1 MAGSRI
7 LFKPVSSLLKILPSL
22 PSHSK
27 AVPPFLSLPI
37 SSLLL
42 SSLSSSLSPFHLL
55 SSLLPASP
63 LPFSSSLHLPCPPL
77 SPLSLPSYF
86 SSHHLPSQSLSRPQW
101 LPHCSSH
108 PQAHACLMAFAMA
121 APSSWKALT
130 SGTTK
135 VCFLM
140 SFEDLSKSHL
150 LILNPLLSL
159 SLFIVSQAF
168 STSKDLAYGVGKSV

>member
-1 MAGSRI
+1 MAVSRI

-27 AVPPFLSLPI
+27 GSPPLSLP
-37 SSLLL
+37 SHLLPSPLLPLL
-42 SSLSSSLSPFHLL
+42 SSPLSPFHLL

-77 SPLSLPSYF
+77 SPLSLPSYL

-108 PQAHACLMAFAMA
+108 PQGTCL
-121 APSSWKALT
+121 PHGLCN
-130 SGTTK
+130 G
-135 VCFLM
+135 C
-140 SFEDLSKSHL
+140 
-150 LILNPLLSL
+150 
-159 SLFIVSQAF
+159 SLFLEGTYLRYHQGLLPHV
-168 STSKDLAYGVGKSV
+168 L